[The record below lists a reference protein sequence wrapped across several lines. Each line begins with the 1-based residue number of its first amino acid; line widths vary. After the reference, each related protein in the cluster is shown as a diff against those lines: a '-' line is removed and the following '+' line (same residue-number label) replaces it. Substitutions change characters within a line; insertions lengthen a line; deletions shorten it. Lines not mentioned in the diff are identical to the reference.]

1 MNLFKTELED
11 MLKAIDEL
19 VRKYEDGR
27 ITRRSLVASLSALAI
42 GSSESSAQQ
51 LAPVRVR
58 TLNHVSISV
67 ADVDRS
73 VDFYQR
79 LFGMYIKSREGTAAN
94 PIAGG
99 GGGLVV
105 NLAPGPGPEFIGIYH
120 ADKAEIGHFCLGVE
134 NFNAEQTLKVLTDR
148 GVKAR
153 MRTRGESKEI
163 FLTDPDNISVQL
175 TDSSYCGGSG
185 THGNKCSA

>member
-1 MNLFKTELED
+1 MIV
-11 MLKAIDEL
+11 LKAIEEL
-19 VRKYEDGR
+19 VGRYERGG
-27 ITRRSLVASLSALAI
+27 ITRRDLVTALSALFLTP
-42 GSSESSAQQ
+42 SASLAQRDA
-51 LAPVRVR
+51 APVRVR

-73 VDFYQR
+73 VQFYQSI
-79 LFGMYIKSREGTAAN
+79 FGLSVKSKEGTAGN
-94 PIAGG
+94 PVAG

-105 NLAPGPGPEFIGIYH
+105 NLAPGLGPEFIGIYH

-134 NFNAEQTLKVLTDR
+134 NFNAEQTLKALTDR

-175 TDSSYCGGSG
+175 TDTSYCGGSG
-185 THGNKCSA
+185 PFGNKCSGN

>member
-1 MNLFKTELED
+1 MIKTIEGL
-11 MLKAIDEL
+11 LS
-19 VRKYEDGR
+19 KYEDGR
-27 ITRRSLVASLSALAI
+27 IARRDLVAALSALFIAP
-42 GSSESSAQQ
+42 STSLAQREP
-51 LAPVRVR
+51 APIRVR

-73 VDFYQR
+73 VEFYQR
-79 LFGMYIKSREGTAAN
+79 IFGMSVKSREGTAGN
-94 PIAGG
+94 PVAG

-120 ADKAEIGHFCLGVE
+120 ADKADIGHFCLGVE
-134 NFNAEQTLKVLTDR
+134 NFNADQTLKVLTDR

-153 MRTRGESKEI
+153 MRRRGESKEI

-175 TDSSYCGGSG
+175 TDTSYCGGSG
-185 THGNKCSA
+185 PFGNTCAG

>member
-1 MNLFKTELED
+1 MSG
-11 MLKAIDEL
+11 AIEQL
-19 VRKYEDGR
+19 LAKYEGGG
-27 ITRRSLVASLSALAI
+27 ISRRDLGVALTALMLSP
-42 GSSESSAQQ
+42 SRTSAQPRTP
-51 LAPVRVR
+51 PVAVR

-67 ADVDRS
+67 SDVDRS

-79 LFGMYIKSREGTAAN
+79 LFGMRVISREGTPGN

-99 GGGLVV
+99 GGGVVV
-105 NLAPGPGPEFIGIYH
+105 NLAPGPGPEFIGIYRGNE
-120 ADKAEIGHFCLGVE
+120 KPSIGHFCLGVQ
-134 NFNAEQTLKVLTDR
+134 NFDAERALKALADQ

-175 TDSSYCGGSG
+175 TDATYCGGSG
-185 THGNKCSA
+185 PLGNKC